1 MTMLSPTALPD
12 SVCGTIPPL
21 PIMGDGDGDEHFP
34 PLLRRYR
41 LGLALFITAVAMI
54 FVSFSSAYIVRRG
67 IPTYESSTGVYSQTW
82 EPLRLP
88 LSLLLLNTCLLI
100 SASLTMEMARRRIVL
115 SGRVKKVPASFWV
128 RASLSV
134 SIAFIVGQGFAW
146 QSLWSAGRILRTGA
160 RTAFFY
166 VLTGT
171 HAACLAWRSCAC
183 VDSNAYAALAH
194 AKSAHGHRSC
204 GLVSALDDCAMGLHL
219 LFFAFCVTLR
229 LPR

>member
-128 RASLSV
+128 RASLSL

-171 HAACLAWRSCAC
+171 HALHALLGVLALVWIAMHMRRWRTPSQHMGI
-183 VDSNAYAALAH
+183 DLAAWY
-194 AKSAHGHRSC
+194 
-204 GLVSALDDCAMGLHL
+204 LHSMTVLWVYIFCFL
-219 LFFAFCVTLR
+219 LFA
-229 LPR
+229 